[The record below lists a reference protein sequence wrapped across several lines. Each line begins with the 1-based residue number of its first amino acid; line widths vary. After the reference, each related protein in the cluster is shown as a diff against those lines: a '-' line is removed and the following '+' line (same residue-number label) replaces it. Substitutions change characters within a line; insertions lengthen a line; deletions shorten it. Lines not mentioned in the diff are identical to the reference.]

1 MELKPGK
8 IPENI
13 LKRSVLG
20 KISGKRPEVLLGS
33 GVGEDCCV
41 LAHFS
46 DEVFVMSTDP
56 ITAAEKNT
64 GDLAVLV
71 TANDLASA
79 GAEPVGI
86 LLTVLLPV
94 GTTEEDISSL
104 MGEVTDKCRELSI
117 EIMGGHTEITD
128 VVKKPL
134 LSVTGVGK
142 CPKDR
147 VITTGGAKPGM
158 DLIVTKAIGLEGT
171 SIIASEHRK
180 ELLTKLPADLIDRA
194 ASFINE
200 ISVVE
205 DGLTA
210 AAAGASAMHD
220 VTEGGIYGAL
230 WELAEASDVGL
241 DCDLKKIPIRQET
254 VEICGH
260 RSPEREGNRGFLHRA
275 DDGRKGSGH
284 PLRRYGPLSDSAG
297 YRRTAQ
303 GAGFEMKVQAAV
315 WKKQNCCVLCCKTD
329 IIPAHGVLH

>member
-254 VEICGH
+254 VEIC
-260 RSPEREGNRGFLHRA
+260 EF
-275 DDGRKGSGH
+275 
-284 PLRRYGPLSDSAG
+284 YGIDPSS
-297 YRRTAQ
+297 
-303 GAGFEMKVQAAV
+303 K
-315 WKKQNCCVLCCKTD
+315 
-329 IIPAHGVLH
+329 P

>member
-20 KISGKRPEVLLGS
+20 KISAKRPEVLVGS

-41 LAHFS
+41 LAHGS

-64 GDLAVLV
+64 GSLAVLV

-86 LLTVLLPV
+86 LLTVLLPA
-94 GTTEEDISSL
+94 GATEEAISSL

-117 EIMGGHTEITD
+117 EIMGGHTEVTD
-128 VVKKPL
+128 VVTKPL

-142 CPKDR
+142 CRRDR
-147 VITTGGAKPGM
+147 VITTGGAEADM

-171 SIIASEHRK
+171 SIIASEHRE

-194 ASFINE
+194 ASFIDE

-230 WELAEASDVGL
+230 WELAEASGVGV
-241 DCDLKKIPIRQET
+241 DCDLRKIPIRQET
-254 VEICGH
+254 VEICEFYGIDPY
-260 RSPEREGNRGFLHRA
+260 RLISSGSMLIAAKDGNGVIEALKAKGISASYIGRTTAGKDRVIHYDDTTRFLTPPDIDELH
-275 DDGRKGSGH
+275 KV
-284 PLRRYGPLSDSAG
+284 PAG
-297 YRRTAQ
+297 
-303 GAGFEMKVQAAV
+303 K
-315 WKKQNCCVLCCKTD
+315 
-329 IIPAHGVLH
+329 

>member
-200 ISVVE
+200 MSVVE

-254 VEICGH
+254 VEICEFYGIDPY
-260 RSPEREGNRGFLHRA
+260 RLISSGSMLIAAKDGNGVIEALKEKGIAASYIGRTTAGKDRVIRYDDTARFLTPPDIDELH
-275 DDGRKGSGH
+275 
-284 PLRRYGPLSDSAG
+284 
-297 YRRTAQ
+297 
-303 GAGFEMKVQAAV
+303 KV
-315 WKKQNCCVLCCKTD
+315 
-329 IIPAHGVLH
+329 PASK

>member
-200 ISVVE
+200 MSVVE

-254 VEICGH
+254 VEICEFYGIDPY
-260 RSPEREGNRGFLHRA
+260 RLISSGSMLIAAKDGNRVIEALKEKGIAASYIGRTTAGKDRVIRYDDTARFLTPPDIDELH
-275 DDGRKGSGH
+275 
-284 PLRRYGPLSDSAG
+284 
-297 YRRTAQ
+297 
-303 GAGFEMKVQAAV
+303 KV
-315 WKKQNCCVLCCKTD
+315 
-329 IIPAHGVLH
+329 PASK

>member
-254 VEICGH
+254 VEICEFYGIDPY
-260 RSPEREGNRGFLHRA
+260 RLISSGSMLIAAKDGNGVIEALKEKGIAASYIGRTTAGKDRVIRYDDTARFLTPPDIDELH
-275 DDGRKGSGH
+275 
-284 PLRRYGPLSDSAG
+284 
-297 YRRTAQ
+297 
-303 GAGFEMKVQAAV
+303 KV
-315 WKKQNCCVLCCKTD
+315 
-329 IIPAHGVLH
+329 PASK

>member
-41 LAHFS
+41 LAHCS

-220 VTEGGIYGAL
+220 VTEGGIYGGL

-254 VEICGH
+254 VEICEFYGIDPY
-260 RSPEREGNRGFLHRA
+260 RLISSGSMLIAAKDGNGVIEALKEKGIAASYIGRTTAGKDRVIRYDDTARFLTPPDIDELH
-275 DDGRKGSGH
+275 
-284 PLRRYGPLSDSAG
+284 
-297 YRRTAQ
+297 
-303 GAGFEMKVQAAV
+303 KV
-315 WKKQNCCVLCCKTD
+315 
-329 IIPAHGVLH
+329 PASK